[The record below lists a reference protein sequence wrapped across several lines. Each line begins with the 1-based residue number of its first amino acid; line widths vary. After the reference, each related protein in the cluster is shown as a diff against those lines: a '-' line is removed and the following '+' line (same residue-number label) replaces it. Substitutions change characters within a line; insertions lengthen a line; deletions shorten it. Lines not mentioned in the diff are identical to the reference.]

1 MLSSAYLSQKL
12 WMLYMTG
19 EAFLCAYDFLMINCL
34 LNSHDCCIFSAE
46 RKYWVAVA
54 GRGMQMVEFLSA
66 ENDEEE
72 ISK

>member
-1 MLSSAYLSQKL
+1 
-12 WMLYMTG
+12 LYMT
-19 EAFLCAYDFLMINCL
+19 
-34 LNSHDCCIFSAE
+34 E